1 MPPLDE
7 KLQEHEE
14 DVINNEIEDVVV
26 PTKDENKL
34 ELNLDVETMKNTKE
48 IMIEQQEENN

>member
-1 MPPLDE
+1 LPPLDE